1 MIRILA
7 FASLALF
14 VIAVPAQAAKGTKG
28 KKGARPGRVLARF
41 DRDHNGK
48 IDGKEATRVQ
58 AAYAALAKLDT
69 DHNGELSE
77 SELAAAKIPAGGKGG
92 KKKKTQ

>member
-7 FASLALF
+7 FTSLAFF

-41 DRDHNGK
+41 DQDHNGK
-48 IDGKEATRVQ
+48 LDGQEATRVQ
-58 AAYAALAKLDT
+58 AAYAALTKLDT

-77 SELAAAKIPAGGKGG
+77 SELAAAKIPARGKGG